1 MASTHRRV
9 VVSRRGG
16 PDVLQVVEGPVPQPR
31 PGEVRVKVRAAGVA
45 FADVLMREGMYP
57 GTPKPPFTPGY
68 DIAGVV
74 DADGGAWKAGQG
86 VVALTRIGGYAEY
99 ACVPEAALVA
109 APPTLDPAATVSLV
123 LNYLT
128 AYQMLHRMARLT
140 AGERILVHG
149 AGGGVGTALL
159 ELGRLAKLEM
169 LGTASRG
176 KHALVESLG
185 GRPIDYKSDDFVTRV
200 GELMPGGVD
209 AVFDAVGG
217 HQWRRSYS
225 VLRGGGRLVGYGLS
239 AATSGGRRDLWKGA
253 VALARTPR
261 FSPLAMM
268 DVNRIVAG
276 YNVDRLRT
284 QRPEWYRTDLAALV
298 AMLAANEIRPVVH
311 ARLPLAEAA
320 RAHQMM
326 GSAEATG
333 KIVLVTD
340 AA

>member
-1 MASTHRRV
+1 LRV
-9 VVSRRGG
+9 I
-16 PDVLQVVEGPVPQPR
+16 EEPVPQPR
-31 PGEVRVKVRAAGVA
+31 PGEVRVRVRAAGVA

-74 DADGGAWKAGQG
+74 DADGGGWKKGQG

-109 APPTLDPAATVSLV
+109 APPELDPAATVSLV

-128 AYQMLHRMARLT
+128 AYQMLHRMARVT

-176 KHALVESLG
+176 
-185 GRPIDYKSDDFVTRV
+185 
-200 GELMPGGVD
+200 ELLPGGVD

-217 HQWRRSYS
+217 RQWRRSYA
-225 VLRGGGRLVGYGLS
+225 VLRGGGRLIGYGFS
-239 AATSGGRRDLWKGA
+239 AATSGGRRDLLKGA
-253 VALARTPR
+253 VALAGMPR
-261 FSPLAMM
+261 FSPLGMM
-268 DVNRIVAG
+268 DVNRMVAG
-276 YNVDRLRT
+276 YNVDRLRM
-284 QRPEWYRTDLAALV
+284 QRPEWYRADLAVLV
-298 AMLAANEIRPVVH
+298 GMLAAAQIKPVVH
-311 ARLPLAEAA
+311 ARLPLADAA
-320 RAHQMM
+320 RAHEMM
-326 GSAEATG
+326 GSAEGAG
-333 KIVLVTD
+333 KIVLVSG
-340 AA
+340 AG

>member
-1 MASTHRRV
+1 MAATHRRV
-9 VVSRRGG
+9 VVGRRGG
-16 PDVLQVVEGPVPQPR
+16 PDVLRIVEEPVPQPR

-68 DIAGVV
+68 DIAGIV
-74 DADGGAWKAGQG
+74 DADGGGWKKGQG

-109 APPTLDPAATVSLV
+109 APPELDPAATVSLV

-128 AYQMLHRMARLT
+128 AYQMLHRMARVA

-159 ELGRLAKLEM
+159 ELGRLAELEM

-185 GRPIDYKSDDFVTRV
+185 GKPIDYKTTDFVTRV
-200 GELMPGGVD
+200 GELLPGGVD

-217 HQWRRSYS
+217 RQWRRSYA
-225 VLRGGGRLVGYGLS
+225 VLRGGGRLIGYGFS
-239 AATSGGRRDLWKGA
+239 AATSGGRRDLLKGA
-253 VALARTPR
+253 GALAATPR
-261 FSPLAMM
+261 FSPLGMM
-268 DVNRIVAG
+268 DVNRMVGG
-276 YNVDRLRT
+276 YNVDRLRM
-284 QRPEWYRTDLAALV
+284 QRPEWYRADLAMLV
-298 AMLAANEIRPVVH
+298 GMLAAGQIKPVVH
-311 ARLPLAEAA
+311 ARLPLAEAT
-320 RAHQMM
+320 RAHEML
-326 GSAEATG
+326 GSAEGAG

-340 AA
+340 AD